1 MSNIENFKK
10 TMKTLLS
17 PNGCPWDRE
26 QTLNSLKPFLI
37 EETYEVIE
45 AIENNDTYGHKE
57 ELGDLLLQI
66 VFQSQIRENQGDF
79 NFEDVVDTINTK
91 MINRHPHVFG
101 NNETIKTASDVLD
114 NWDSFKKAEGKKV
127 DFFKDL
133 PKGFPALSESLAIN
147 KRAAKTG
154 FDWNKIDDI
163 YDKLDEEVT
172 EFKEA
177 KTQDEKIDELGD
189 ILFVIVN
196 LARRHKIDPE
206 EALRKSNR
214 KFKKRFLGILEMAKN
229 KNLDFESLTLE
240 QMDELWDEY
249 KKINK

>member
-1 MSNIENFKK
+1 MSNIEKFKE

-37 EETYEVIE
+37 EEAYEVIE

-66 VFQSQIRENQGDF
+66 VFQAQIRENQGDF

-101 NNETIKTASDVLD
+101 NNKNIKTASDVLD
-114 NWDSFKKAEGKKV
+114 NWDSFKKAEGKTIN
-127 DFFKDL
+127 FFKDL
-133 PKGFPALSESLAIN
+133 PKGFPALSESLSIN
-147 KRAAKTG
+147 KKAAKTG
-154 FDWNKIDDI
+154 FDWKTIDDI
-163 YDKLDEEVT
+163 YTKLDEEVT
-172 EFKEA
+172 EFQEA
-177 KTQDEKIDELGD
+177 RTQEEKIDELGD

-214 KFKKRFLGILEMAKN
+214 KFKKRFLGILEIAK
-229 KNLDFESLTLE
+229 KRNLDFETLSLE

-249 KKINK
+249 KTTHK